1 MKKIISV
8 LLCVIMAVAG
18 MSLAA
23 CTPDGGDPN
32 GGFETTGELIKDENG
47 NIVYD
52 DVIICL
58 TTVVTGEDKDTLQ
71 NLVGRFNR
79 EYKNKIMVTMTGI
92 GESTFEADVS
102 RQLVNNNNP
111 PDFIM
116 SHQEGLKSLAD
127 VKLIQPLENI
137 MNVSGIG
144 FEMSDYANALS
155 QYAYLGT
162 DKLYSVPSDA
172 QSVMVLYNKDVLKAC
187 GYDQL
192 PENHDELVTLCAEA
206 KNKKYTPIAWSTSF
220 EQFQSYVFV
229 TALLQNG
236 AELYNPNGYRA
247 EWVSNAQNK
256 KAFENTMQSIRDLTS
271 VSPADDTTANI
282 LNKFLN
288 NEALFYVAAPWNM
301 SSVLTAYINNN
312 KDLGIESVDNLAEHI
327 GGTSMANWFAL
338 DKTKTYKGRDFSF
351 GFLMLWMAVP
361 SVLGTAPSY
370 AMFALFKNSLQLTG
384 VASYLYIYTWLIL
397 PSCTGIFNV
406 LLMHSFFRSIPK
418 DIVESA
424 KCDGAKNMT
433 IFRRLLV
440 PLAKSTIMLIVLF
453 TFISAWNSLMWPQ
466 LLLSGE
472 QEAWWTVT
480 YALTVYYTGGSNWGA
495 LGISMAT
502 CVFSLIPIIIIF
514 VIAQNKMIDGL
525 ASSGVKM

>member
-52 DVIICL
+52 DVIIRL

-79 EYKNKIMVTMTGI
+79 EYKNKITVTMTGI

-111 PDFIM
+111 PHFIM

-137 MNVSGIG
+137 MNVSGIR

-162 DKLYSVPSDA
+162 DTLYSVPSDA

-187 GYDQL
+187 GYDKL
-192 PENHDELVTLCAEA
+192 PENHDELVTLCTAA
-206 KNKKYTPIAWSTSF
+206 KNQNYTPIAWSTSF

-247 EWVSNAQNK
+247 EWVSNPQNK
-256 KAFENTMQSIRDLTS
+256 KAFENTMQSIRDLTN

-338 DKTKTYKGRDFSF
+338 DKTATYANVIYGDAHFFAMTKAVTDVTKKAAILEFIKWFTQNSSISATWGETGHISLYSSTIESAEYNANAYMKNYVTKFYPDINNFRCTGNTPYFKDLRTYLGQIIITALNKTNTLDDGSIMKYNQDKYNEQVDFS
-351 GFLMLWMAVP
+351 
-361 SVLGTAPSY
+361 
-370 AMFALFKNSLQLTG
+370 
-384 VASYLYIYTWLIL
+384 
-397 PSCTGIFNV
+397 
-406 LLMHSFFRSIPK
+406 
-418 DIVESA
+418 
-424 KCDGAKNMT
+424 NM
-433 IFRRLLV
+433 
-440 PLAKSTIMLIVLF
+440 
-453 TFISAWNSLMWPQ
+453 
-466 LLLSGE
+466 
-472 QEAWWTVT
+472 
-480 YALTVYYTGGSNWGA
+480 
-495 LGISMAT
+495 
-502 CVFSLIPIIIIF
+502 
-514 VIAQNKMIDGL
+514 
-525 ASSGVKM
+525 